1 MCDINAIGGSFINM
15 LPASKKQ
22 RLKPKEM
29 IENNIEFIKQVI
41 EKNIPIH
48 NFLGLKLLVIEKG
61 FVRVSVP
68 FRDEVVGD
76 IRKNRWHGGIIAT
89 IMDSVGGIAG
99 GTHFKSFDDKL
110 ATIDLRIDYLKGAEA
125 SSIIVEGKI
134 VRLGNRILVTKMKAF
149 QNDELIAEGKGVY
162 NFIRIDNSTK
172 K

>member
-1 MCDINAIGGSFINM
+1 
-15 LPASKKQ
+15 
-22 RLKPKEM
+22 M
-29 IENNIEFIKQVI
+29 IEKNKEFIKQVI
-41 EKNIPIH
+41 ETNIPIH
-48 NFLGLKLLVIEKG
+48 KFLGLKLLVLEKG
-61 FVRVSVP
+61 FARVSVP
-68 FRDEVVGD
+68 FRDEVIGD

-99 GTHFKSFDDKL
+99 GTHFESFEDIL

-162 NFIRIDNSTK
+162 NFIRIDTSTK
-172 K
+172 KQK

>member
-1 MCDINAIGGSFINM
+1 MIN
-15 LPASKKQ
+15 K
-22 RLKPKEM
+22 
-29 IENNIEFIKQVI
+29 NIDFFKQVI
-41 EKNIPIH
+41 EQNVPIH
-48 NFLGLKLLVIEKG
+48 KFLGLKLLLIEKG

-76 IRKNRWHGGIIAT
+76 FRRNRWHGGIIAT
-89 IMDSVGGIAG
+89 IMDSVGGIVG

-134 VRLGNRILVTKMKAF
+134 VRFGNRILVTKMKAF
-149 QNDELIAEGKGVY
+149 QNDELIADGKGVY
-162 NFIRIDNSTK
+162 NFSPQK

>member
-1 MCDINAIGGSFINM
+1 
-15 LPASKKQ
+15 
-22 RLKPKEM
+22 M
-29 IENNIEFIKQVI
+29 IETNKEFIKRVI
-41 EKNIPIH
+41 EKDIPVH
-48 NFLGLKLLVIEKG
+48 KFLGLKLLVIEKG
-61 FVRVSVP
+61 FVKVSVP

-162 NFIRIDNSTK
+162 NFIRIDNSSK
-172 K
+172 KK